1 MTPTL
6 STSRLSLRPLTK
18 STVRQI
24 AWLEDPEVVK
34 FSEQRHKRHNLKTQL
49 RYVDTFTGAKSH
61 IWAIHLAAT
70 GEHIGNLSCVHD
82 DNNDVGE
89 IGILIGEKKCWGLG
103 MGAEAW
109 KEACNFLLDPLRGAI
124 RKLEAGCMR
133 ENVAMVKIIEGAGF
147 KFEGERLGHFL
158 VDGNRPVGMMLYG
171 RMR

>member
-6 STSRLSLRPLTK
+6 STGRLSLRPLTK

-24 AWLEDPEVVK
+24 AWLEDAEVVK

-61 IWAIHLAAT
+61 LWAIHLAAT

-82 DNNDVGE
+82 FNNDIGE
-89 IGILIGEKKCWGLG
+89 VGILIGEKKCWGLG

-147 KFEGERLGHFL
+147 KFEGERLNHFL